1 MPRWPALLRLPS
13 KLRRRARRRR
23 MTTLLFL
30 LTTLLLLAVPF
41 YIVYKPPPSLIAYFA
56 RRWPDVLW
64 EVRTTKKIVALTIDD
79 APSEHTQEILGVLN
93 GHEATA
99 TFFVIGGQVP
109 GREETLAD
117 VVRSGSELGNH
128 AMHDEPSRA
137 LSDPELTA
145 QIEQVRQHI
154 REAYATAEG
163 GSLSTST
170 STSTSATPNTAMPPQ
185 YFRPGSGFFSDR
197 MRRLVD
203 RLGYRL
209 VLGSVYPHDPQI
221 SWAWLNAR
229 HVLSMVRPG
238 AIIVCHDRRA
248 WTAPML
254 RRVLKQLK
262 TDGYRVVSLTE
273 LLQETQSR

>member
-1 MPRWPALLRLPS
+1 MAWIPPR
-13 KLRRRARRRR
+13 
-23 MTTLLFL
+23 
-30 LTTLLLLAVPF
+30 
-41 YIVYKPPPSLIAYFA
+41 SLIRHFA

-64 EVRTTKKIVALTIDD
+64 EVETDKKVVALTIDD
-79 APSEHTQEILGVLN
+79 APSEHTQEILAVLN

-117 VVRSGSELGNH
+117 IVRSGSELGNH

-137 LSDPELTA
+137 LPDDELTA
-145 QIEQVRQHI
+145 QIEAVRDRI
-154 REAYATAEG
+154 RDAYATAN
-163 GSLSTST
+163 LD
-170 STSTSATPNTAMPPQ
+170 PNPRMPPQ

-203 RLGYRL
+203 KLGYRL

-221 SWAWLNAR
+221 SWPWLNAR

-238 AIIVCHDRRA
+238 AIIICHDRRG

-254 RRVLKQLK
+254 RKVLKQLK
-262 TDGYRVVSLTE
+262 KDGYRVMSLTE
-273 LLQETQSR
+273 MLEETRQR

>member
-1 MPRWPALLRLPS
+1 
-13 KLRRRARRRR
+13 
-23 MTTLLFL
+23 MTTLLFVL
-30 LTTLLLLAVPF
+30 LTLLLLVVPF
-41 YIVYKPPPSLIAYFA
+41 YVVYKPPRALIGYFA

-64 EVRTTKKIVALTIDD
+64 EVRTDKKMVALTIDD

-117 VVRSGSELGNH
+117 IVRSGSELGNH

-137 LSDPELTA
+137 LPDDELTA
-145 QIEQVRQHI
+145 QIETVRDKI
-154 REAYATAEG
+154 RQAYATANGEEHVK
-163 GSLSTST
+163 
-170 STSTSATPNTAMPPQ
+170 MPPQ

-197 MRRLVD
+197 MRKLVD
-203 RLGYRL
+203 KLGYRI

-238 AIIVCHDRRA
+238 AIIVCHDRRG

-254 RRVLKQLK
+254 RKVLKQLK
-262 TDGYRVVSLTE
+262 KDGYRVVSLTE
-273 LLQETQSR
+273 MLEETQRR

>member
-1 MPRWPALLRLPS
+1 MPRLPALFRLPS

-23 MTTLLFL
+23 MTTLV
-30 LTTLLLLAVPF
+30 LLAAIAAALLVPF
-41 YIVYKPPPSLIAYFA
+41 YVVYKPPRALVGYFA

-64 EVRTTKKIVALTIDD
+64 EVRTDKKIVALTIDD
-79 APSEHTQEILGVLN
+79 APSEHTQEILAVLN

-137 LSDPELTA
+137 LPDDELTD
-145 QIEQVRQHI
+145 QIETVRDRI
-154 REAYATAEG
+154 RDAYAAADLTGAG
-163 GSLSTST
+163 DDGSNS
-170 STSTSATPNTAMPPQ
+170 PVRMPPQ

-238 AIIVCHDRRA
+238 AIIVCHDRRP

-262 TDGYRVVSLTE
+262 KDGYRVMSLTE
-273 LLQETQSR
+273 MLEEARRP